1 MIDSFSMSTVFPKY
15 HPRAGEPT
23 GFEEAIFEHKKLH
36 TIRSGNRWMAGDT
49 ARVFVWI
56 GAPYRSKQR
65 VIIPELLIL
74 RVYDIEIDAPYGAV
88 FINTVFYGEFNN
100 IEMRLLAENDGLAVQ
115 DFLDWFSPYVPFSGQ
130 IICLGNVDYC
140 C

>member
-56 GAPYRSKQR
+56 G
-65 VIIPELLIL
+65 
-74 RVYDIEIDAPYGAV
+74 
-88 FINTVFYGEFNN
+88 EFNN